1 MKKLFFYCFGL
12 LFFNPINADEINASN
27 FLEFLSEKNYFS
39 SNFIQTTFKDDK
51 ERKILGD
58 IKANRRGMFK
68 ITYQEPLNEIISS
81 NPINFF
87 NPDKSLTQTPTS
99 LKWEALTTGNFG
111 GFDAWLKDP
120 FSGELQIQTA
130 LVQTKIKIKDIGFE
144 DRVFDKSGV
153 LPKFLKVFR
162 LPSNNKNYKI
172 DLKRNIPLKN
182 KGDNPIF
189 IRLTQE
195 DGTVAWTSPIYVYR
209 S

>member
-1 MKKLFFYCFGL
+1 M
-12 LFFNPINADEINASN
+12 
-27 FLEFLSEKNYFS
+27 
-39 SNFIQTTFKDDK
+39 
-51 ERKILGD
+51 
-58 IKANRRGMFK
+58 
-68 ITYQEPLNEIISS
+68 
-81 NPINFF
+81 
-87 NPDKSLTQTPTS
+87 
-99 LKWEALTTGNFG
+99 
-111 GFDAWLKDP
+111 
-120 FSGELQIQTA
+120 QIQTA

-153 LPKFLKVFR
+153 LPKYIKVFR

-172 DLKRNIPLKN
+172 DLKRNIQLKN